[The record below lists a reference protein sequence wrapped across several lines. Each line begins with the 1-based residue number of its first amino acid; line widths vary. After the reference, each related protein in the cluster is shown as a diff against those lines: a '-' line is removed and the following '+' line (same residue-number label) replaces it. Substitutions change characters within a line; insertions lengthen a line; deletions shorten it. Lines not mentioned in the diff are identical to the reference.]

1 MREYTRALTEEELRQ
16 MYWNDGLSVRDISVI
31 TGLSQSGI
39 NHLFR
44 AYGIERRTLSE
55 SIKHAR
61 SVKKSS
67 YVGRKQTP
75 EEIAKR
81 VASRKRNNTP
91 RGVSDNG
98 RGYLRYTIGPHHGRL
113 VHIVVMEEHI
123 GRRLCP
129 NECAHHING
138 NKQDNRIENLRLMT
152 IGEHSTLH
160 NNINAQH
167 YRDLFSGEK
176 SACSKLTQAQVDEI
190 RSLRGKMSGPKVGEM
205 FGVTSRTI
213 YHIWRGMTWKEN
225 NTI

>member
-16 MYWNDGLSVRDISVI
+16 MYWNDSLSIRDISEI
-31 TGLSQSGI
+31 TGLSQGGI

-81 VASRKRNNTP
+81 VATRKRNHTAI
-91 RGVSDNG
+91 GVTTG
-98 RGYLRYTIGPHHGRL
+98 QKGYLRYTTGEYEGRL
-113 VHIVVMEEHI
+113 VHVVIMENHI
-123 GRRLCP
+123 GRKLLP
-129 NECAHHING
+129 GECVHHING
-138 NKQDNRIENLRLMT
+138 NKQDNRIENLRLMKM
-152 IGEHSTLH
+152 GEHSTLH
-160 NNINAQH
+160 NNLNAQH

-176 SACSKLTQAQVDEI
+176 SVLSKLTQEDVDKI
-190 RSLRGKMSGPKVGEM
+190 RGLKGKMSGPKVGEM
-205 FGVTSRTI
+205 FGVTSGNI
-213 YHIWRGMTWKEN
+213 YHIWHGRTWK
-225 NTI
+225 